1 MYPVTLSLVGR
12 RCLVVGGGAVARHK
26 VLGLLR
32 EGAHVTVVAPHVAV
46 EIEERASGE
55 RLVLEKREYRS
66 GEAAS
71 YALVIA
77 ATSERGVNRQVF
89 EDSEAA
95 GVWVNV
101 ADDPEL
107 CSFHLPARVRRGLLE
122 IAIGSGGRAPFAASR
137 MRQLLETRFGP
148 EWADWAEAAGRFRE
162 AARARRL
169 PEAERNAAFDRFF
182 SETVDPETLRARVPS
197 HDETDAWLA
206 SGKPPAGEGS

>member
-1 MYPVTLSLVGR
+1 M
-12 RCLVVGGGAVARHK
+12 
-26 VLGLLR
+26 
-32 EGAHVTVVAPHVAV
+32 
-46 EIEERASGE
+46 
-55 RLVLEKREYRS
+55 
-66 GEAAS
+66 
-71 YALVIA
+71 
-77 ATSERGVNRQVF
+77 NRQVF

-148 EWADWAEAAGRFRE
+148 EWAEWAEAAAWFRE
-162 AARARRL
+162 SARARKL
-169 PEAERNAAFDRFF
+169 SEAERNAAFDRFF
-182 SETVDPETLRARVPS
+182 AGTVDPETLRARVPS

-206 SGKPPAGEGS
+206 SGEPPAGEGS